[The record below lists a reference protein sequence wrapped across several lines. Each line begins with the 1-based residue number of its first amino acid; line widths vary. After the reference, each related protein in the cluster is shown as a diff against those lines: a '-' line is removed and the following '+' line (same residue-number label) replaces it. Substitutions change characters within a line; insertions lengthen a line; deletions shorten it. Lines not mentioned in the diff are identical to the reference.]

1 MSLTV
6 CRHRPMMLT
15 MTNPNGV
22 SEMYAIQNAHGRY
35 YEGEP
40 NAYSWSQ
47 NQKFAHKWAS
57 EAEALAF
64 KKEHK
69 IRGTVVKLE
78 I

>member
-1 MSLTV
+1 
-6 CRHRPMMLT
+6 
-15 MTNPNGV
+15 
-22 SEMYAIQNAHGRY
+22 MYAIQNAHGRY

-47 NQKFAHKWAS
+47 NQKFAHKWSS